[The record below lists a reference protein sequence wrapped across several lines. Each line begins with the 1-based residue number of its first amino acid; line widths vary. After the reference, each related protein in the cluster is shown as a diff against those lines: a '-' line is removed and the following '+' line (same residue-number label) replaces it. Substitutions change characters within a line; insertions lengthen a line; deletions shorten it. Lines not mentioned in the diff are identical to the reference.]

1 MRRAIALYANTRQR
15 VRCCWKIVVAA
26 GLSSTLLAGLMHE
39 ARATHLQQPSKYDAR
54 IQYVHYHED
63 DVVTVY
69 AYPGLGTQI
78 VFSPGE
84 KTLDIACGFSQGWEI
99 AEKRNVLYLKPK
111 SIKVSDERV
120 LLPEAGKWNTNLLVT
135 TNKRLY
141 AFDLHLM
148 PDSVQ
153 MKRTTP
159 HSAHSIQNAT
169 KAVPKKSAVSS
180 SPLANKRPAHLF
192 SHRPSHRPSY
202 RIQFLYP
209 LAPAETVKEVR
220 NTHTNTQTVPSR
232 LSTVRNWQYSMQ
244 VGKNAQSIVP
254 TMVYDDGRF
263 TYLQFPNNQDFPAV
277 FLLGEEGSEHLV
289 NTHVDAFIPGEAED
303 LLVVHRV
310 SPRMVLR
317 SGSAVV
323 HIYNDLFHPHG
334 VPPHDGTS
342 VQGLRRVL
350 RTTVPES
357 VQVEVP

>member
-1 MRRAIALYANTRQR
+1 MKKAIALCINTRR
-15 VRCCWKIVVAA
+15 RIRCCWKIVVAA
-26 GLSSTLLAGLMHE
+26 GLSSTLVAGLMHE
-39 ARATHLQQPSKYDAR
+39 ARATHLPQPSKYDAR

-84 KTLDIACGFSQGWEI
+84 ETLDIACGFSQGWEI

-135 TNKRLY
+135 TNKHFY

-148 PDSVQ
+148 PDSIQ
-153 MKRTTP
+153 IKKTP
-159 HSAHSIQNAT
+159 LHSARSVQNAT
-169 KAVPKKSAVSS
+169 KAVSQKSAVPSS
-180 SPLANKRPAHLF
+180 SLAQKHLV
-192 SHRPSHRPSY
+192 HRPSY

-209 LAPAETVKEVR
+209 SEPAGTAKEAR
-220 NTHTNTQTVPSR
+220 NIKTNAQNNTQTIPSK

-244 VGKNAQSIVP
+244 VGKNAQSIAP
-254 TMVYDDGRF
+254 TIVYDDGRF

-277 FLLGEEGSEHLV
+277 FLLGEDGSEHLV

-303 LLVVHRV
+303 LLVIHRV
-310 SPRMVLR
+310 APRMVLR
-317 SGSAVV
+317 SGSAIV

-334 VPPHDGTS
+334 VPPHDGTT
-342 VQGLRRVL
+342 VQGLQRVL

-357 VQVEVP
+357 VQGEVL